1 MEEKRIDGGEK
12 ERKRKRKKDED
23 FRGEK
28 KLQRKR

>member
-1 MEEKRIDGGEK
+1 MEKKRIDGGEK
-12 ERKRKRKKDED
+12 EREKRKKNED